1 MEDSLKE
8 RILTS
13 ARELFF
19 EQGYYRT
26 TTREIAKNAKTSES
40 GVFRLFDSKYAI
52 LMSVYNSAWGKV
64 NLKIDKELANDFS
77 PKEKIICIANVV
89 FKMYEDDKKT
99 MSFIIMNTG
108 NTDTLILERKENSII
123 SNENKKYI
131 IRLEELCKHCSEL
144 KMVNHRLDAQSLCEG
159 IMSVI
164 EGVLLGWYL
173 ADTSDNYPYRL
184 SLEQALNLIRIF
196 FDNYAKE

>member
-52 LMSVYNSAWGKV
+52 LMSVYNNAWGKV
-64 NLKIDKELANDFS
+64 NQKIDKELANNLS
-77 PKEKIICIANVV
+77 PKEKIICIADVV
-89 FKMYEDDKKT
+89 FKMYEDDKET

-123 SNENKKYI
+123 SNENEKYI
-131 IRLEELCKHCSEL
+131 IRLEELCKRCSEL

-173 ADTSDNYPYRL
+173 ADTSYNYPYRL
-184 SLEQALNLIRIF
+184 SFEQASNLICIF
-196 FDNYAKE
+196 FDNYVME

>member
-52 LMSVYNSAWGKV
+52 LMSVYNNAWGKV
-64 NLKIDKELANDFS
+64 NQKIDKELANNLS
-77 PKEKIICIANVV
+77 PKEKIIALLMLCS
-89 FKMYEDDKKT
+89 KCMKT
-99 MSFIIMNTG
+99 T
-108 NTDTLILERKENSII
+108 RK
-123 SNENKKYI
+123 
-131 IRLEELCKHCSEL
+131 
-144 KMVNHRLDAQSLCEG
+144 
-159 IMSVI
+159 
-164 EGVLLGWYL
+164 
-173 ADTSDNYPYRL
+173 P
-184 SLEQALNLIRIF
+184 
-196 FDNYAKE
+196 